1 MVGQWKKYL
10 VPSIFYLS
18 IFFNQTLIESIF
30 FLLFSLLLSI
40 IPISPQWKNNVNMLG
55 RNLRKPKANFFS
67 PYRKTWARI
76 MEMGMTL
83 GQYQKGTQV
92 AKEWVEVFAYRIT
105 QGQFHLSQTLMA
117 WCHIKQFPSFIV
129 SQHS

>member
-1 MVGQWKKYL
+1 
-10 VPSIFYLS
+10 
-18 IFFNQTLIESIF
+18 
-30 FLLFSLLLSI
+30 
-40 IPISPQWKNNVNMLG
+40 MLG

-117 WCHIKQFPSFIV
+117 
-129 SQHS
+129 